1 MPFRS
6 IEWWL
11 EEDDVYA
18 VIDSLSKIFPEDKI
32 HIIDKGP
39 LEFVANLRG
48 LSHFYGGTPLE
59 IASVIMRS
67 VHPGPPSS
75 GWKQTPRNDSGKHLP
90 GKQQLHDNSKRRKLF

>member
-18 VIDSLSKIFPEDKI
+18 VIDSLSKNFPEDKI

-48 LSHFYGGTPLE
+48 LSHFYGGTLLD
-59 IASVIMRS
+59 IAAVIMRS
-67 VHPGPPSS
+67 VSS
-75 GWKQTPRNDSGKHLP
+75 RTT
-90 GKQQLHDNSKRRKLF
+90 LFRMETNASE